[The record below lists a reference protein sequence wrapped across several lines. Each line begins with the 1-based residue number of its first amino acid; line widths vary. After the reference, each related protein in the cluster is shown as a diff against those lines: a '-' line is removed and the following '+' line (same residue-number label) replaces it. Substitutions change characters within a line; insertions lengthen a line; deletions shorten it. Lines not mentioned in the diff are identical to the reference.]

1 MTRSK
6 ILIPL
11 LPLLAA
17 SSCAGVQGGG
27 GPLQPQTV
35 TGPCQVKPFFF
46 LGLRAVPTDLVIRNT
61 GEACSF
67 SLVNYANQVFLNA
80 ALVTVPASHGRADA
94 QLVSG
99 NFQALVSYV
108 PQPGYAGPDRF
119 TVTLE
124 PGATGV
130 AVNVTVQ

>member
-6 ILIPL
+6 GLVL
-11 LPLLAA
+11 FLPLLAA
-17 SSCAGVQGGG
+17 SCAGVQGGG

-35 TGPCQVKPFFF
+35 SGPCQVKPFFF
-46 LGLRAVPTDLVIRNT
+46 LGLRSVPTDLVIRNT

-67 SLVNYANQVFLNA
+67 SLVNYAAQIYLNN
-80 ALVTVPASHGRADA
+80 ALITEPASHGRATA

-108 PQPGYAGPDRF
+108 PQPGYRGPDSF

-130 AVNVTVQ
+130 KLNVTVQ